1 MVNFPYA
8 LEAFIE
14 VMVVKNVEM
23 KIEIEPKESYL
34 MMKLLKEQMNYIM
47 ANLQF

>member
-1 MVNFPYA
+1 MVNFPDA